1 MIVDSSA
8 LIAII
13 TKEPGYDTLIEKLL
27 ASPSAGIGTPTLT
40 ETGIVLTSRLGFDA
54 GDLLGRVVAAFE
66 IVPVPFGED
75 HWREAV
81 RAYARYGRGRHQARL
96 NFGDCLSYAIARLAG
111 EPLLFVGTDFGL
123 TDLERSLRSTH
134 SGRSADSFPCRLR
147 SQGAVFVVPGR
158 HTCGWKTGVEIHWPC
173 QMLIE
178 GRGDVD
184 LAAPAAGKPWPMW
197 PATTEQEGS
206 G

>member
-27 ASPSAGIGTPTLT
+27 SSPSAGIGTPTLT

-54 GDLLGRVVAAFE
+54 GDLLARVVAAFE

-81 RAYARYGRGRHQARL
+81 RAYVRYGRGRHPARL
-96 NFGDCLSYAIARLAG
+96 NFGDCMAYAIARLAG

-123 TDLERSLRSTH
+123 TDLE
-134 SGRSADSFPCRLR
+134 
-147 SQGAVFVVPGR
+147 
-158 HTCGWKTGVEIHWPC
+158 
-173 QMLIE
+173 
-178 GRGDVD
+178 
-184 LAAPAAGKPWPMW
+184 AA
-197 PATTEQEGS
+197 
-206 G
+206 